1 MTQNFLGN
9 RKANNFRQL
18 VNELIQNYG
27 DLGANISIKMHFLH
41 SHLDNSPENCGGVSN
56 EQGERSH

>member
-18 VNELIQNYG
+18 VNELIQNYR

-41 SHLDNSPENCGGVSN
+41 SHLDNSPENCGDVSN
-56 EQGERSH
+56 EQGERSY